1 MLLLPS
7 LSHRFKAYSPS
18 SIKTTSILVLR
29 IAKQQPR
36 VSSYDSTFPSH
47 DLVKEPKEM
56 SNRTKRIMREM
67 EDLHKDTASGMS
79 AELIQNDLSH
89 LRGKFKGPPQTPYEG
104 GEYIVDIKIPNE
116 YPFRPPQMRFETKVY
131 HPNVSSQTVCS

>member
-1 MLLLPS
+1 
-7 LSHRFKAYSPS
+7 
-18 SIKTTSILVLR
+18 
-29 IAKQQPR
+29 
-36 VSSYDSTFPSH
+36 
-47 DLVKEPKEM
+47 
-56 SNRTKRIMREM
+56 M